1 MNRYKLYPNLELI
14 GLLIML
20 LVCAGLALS
29 AR

>member
-20 LVCAGLALS
+20 LVCAGLAMS